1 MIMKKKKTSELNVYK
16 QQRGSCRSQNQEN
29 LNNNIRNNNKKSTK
43 MFYSCNSILTTGLL
57 VMFLYLVAPVSGISI
72 LHNRSVSSKLAP
84 LTWSTSNTQFKPTSN
99 RKYLQLTGQIGDNI
113 DLICPKQDES
123 SAEYLT
129 IYKVA
134 TKEEFD
140 NCYINPNNR
149 QTVPIL
155 KCDKPQAAVK
165 FTLFFIK
172 FSPVPFA
179 LEFEE
184 GKTYYFLTT
193 SSGNAKGLDYMTGGL
208 CNKFNMKFSIKIDSS
223 NPEGPEITQFTT
235 TEATTT
241 TRKSGQVKSGET
253 PLPSK
258 MNLLSK
264 SSNSHSFNIYFYI
277 LSSIAITIAKLL

>member
-1 MIMKKKKTSELNVYK
+1 MNIYK
-16 QQRGSCRSQNQEN
+16 QQRDHSSQS
-29 LNNNIRNNNKKSTK
+29 LNKKTTK
-43 MFYSCNSILTTGLL
+43 MFYSSNSIYFTGLIIMY
-57 VMFLYLVAPVSGISI
+57 VYLIMPVSGISI

-84 LTWSTSNTQFKPTSN
+84 LMWSTSNTQFQPTSN
-99 RKYLQLTGQIGDNI
+99 RKYLELTGQIGDNI
-113 DLICPKQDES
+113 DLICPKQDQS

-129 IYKVA
+129 IYKVS

-193 SSGNAKGLDYMTGGL
+193 SSGDAKGLDYMTGGL

-223 NPEGPEITQFTT
+223 NPEAPEIKQFSTT
-235 TEATTT
+235 TAETS
-241 TRKSGQVKSGET
+241 TRKPGQAKSGET

-264 SSNSHSFNIYFYI
+264 SSIVHSFSIYFYI
-277 LSSIAITIAKLL
+277 ISSIAILILTSSF